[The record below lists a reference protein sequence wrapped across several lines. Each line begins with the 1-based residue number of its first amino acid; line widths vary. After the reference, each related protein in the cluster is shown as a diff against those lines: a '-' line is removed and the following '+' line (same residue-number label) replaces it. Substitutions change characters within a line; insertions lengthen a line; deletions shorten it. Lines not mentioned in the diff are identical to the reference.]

1 MENKNFKVFVF
12 DEFSP
17 QDNAMLQALY
27 SRSSK
32 SVMEHV
38 EKVRQT
44 GSGKFMETYYVGY
57 GHASIADC
65 GSTTIF
71 IEGASILADK
81 AIQDWYLYSGQET
94 STRYIDMSKQPV
106 IDSLDTEES
115 REIIERWMDFYTN
128 SQEKMNT
135 YIKSLYPRKENEEE
149 KIYEKAVKARVFDI
163 MRGFLPAGITT
174 QLSWH
179 TNLRQAYDK
188 LSTTIYHPLEEV
200 RNIAQQILSQ
210 LKEKYPSSFSQR
222 VISEQEKYRKEMMEK
237 HNYYFDKDCPN
248 FSFSTTINNSELEKY
263 KDIISNR
270 PEKTLLPYF
279 LGGLGQ
285 VSLNFLLDF
294 GSFRDV
300 QRHRSAVSRMPL
312 LTTKLGFHNW
322 YLEQL
327 PDDLKKEAQDLIKTQ
342 TEAIEKLKTSDE
354 IRQYYIAMGFLVPC
368 RFTFYLPGA
377 VYTSELR
384 SGHLVHP
391 TLRAVALKM
400 IDTLKNNFPLLVL
413 HPDLEPSEWDVKRGT
428 QDITQK

>member
-149 KIYEKAVKARVFDI
+149 KIYEVNCIKA
-163 MRGFLPAGITT
+163 
-174 QLSWH
+174 S
-179 TNLRQAYDK
+179 
-188 LSTTIYHPLEEV
+188 
-200 RNIAQQILSQ
+200 IL
-210 LKEKYPSSFSQR
+210 LF
-222 VISEQEKYRKEMMEK
+222 V
-237 HNYYFDKDCPN
+237 YY
-248 FSFSTTINNSELEKY
+248 
-263 KDIISNR
+263 
-270 PEKTLLPYF
+270 
-279 LGGLGQ
+279 
-285 VSLNFLLDF
+285 
-294 GSFRDV
+294 
-300 QRHRSAVSRMPL
+300 
-312 LTTKLGFHNW
+312 
-322 YLEQL
+322 
-327 PDDLKKEAQDLIKTQ
+327 
-342 TEAIEKLKTSDE
+342 
-354 IRQYYIAMGFLVPC
+354 
-368 RFTFYLPGA
+368 
-377 VYTSELR
+377 
-384 SGHLVHP
+384 
-391 TLRAVALKM
+391 
-400 IDTLKNNFPLLVL
+400 
-413 HPDLEPSEWDVKRGT
+413 
-428 QDITQK
+428 